1 MNKAILIGR
10 LTRDIDL
17 KYTLSGMAIGRFT
30 LAINRKMTREK
41 RQEAERNNQPTAD
54 FIGCIAFGK
63 TAETISQ
70 YVGKGN
76 QLGIEG
82 HIQTGSDE
90 NKEGQ
95 RVYTTDV
102 IVDGF
107 TFIDSRNK
115 DGGDSEVQDQN
126 YDGFF
131 PVNNDDIPFWGVERW
146 KIKRKKHQPT
156 H

>member
-1 MNKAILIGR
+1 MNKTILIGR

-17 KYTLSGMAIGRFT
+17 KYTQSGMAIGRFT
-30 LAINRKMTREK
+30 LAINRKMTKEK
-41 RQEAERNNQPTAD
+41 RQEAERNNLPTAD

-63 TAETISQ
+63 TAETLSH

-82 HIQTGSDE
+82 HIQTGSYE

-107 TFIDSRNK
+107 TFIDTRNK
-115 DGGDSEVQDQN
+115 NEGNSQAQDES
-126 YDGFF
+126 YDGYF
-131 PVNNDDIPFWGVERW
+131 PVNNDDIPF
-146 KIKRKKHQPT
+146 
-156 H
+156 

>member
-1 MNKAILIGR
+1 MNKVNLIGR
-10 LTRDIDL
+10 LTRDIEL
-17 KYTLSGMAIGRFT
+17 RYTNSQMAIGRFT
-30 LAINRKMTREK
+30 LAINRKMAKEK
-41 RQEAERNNQPTAD
+41 RQEAERNNLPTAD

-63 TAETISQ
+63 TAETLSN

-82 HIQTGSDE
+82 HIQTGSYE

-115 DGGDSEVQDQN
+115 DGGDSQVQDQNYDGLVQDQN

-131 PVNNDDIPFWGVERW
+131 PVDNNDDIPF
-146 KIKRKKHQPT
+146 
-156 H
+156 

>member
-82 HIQTGSDE
+82 HIQTGSYE

-102 IVDGF
+102 MVDGF
-107 TFIDSRNK
+107 TFIDSRSK

-131 PVNNDDIPFWGVERW
+131 PVNNDDIPF
-146 KIKRKKHQPT
+146 
-156 H
+156 

>member
-10 LTRDIDL
+10 LTKDIEL
-17 KYTLSGMAIGRFT
+17 RYAQSGMAIGRFT

-41 RQEAERNNQPTAD
+41 RQESERNNLPTAD

-76 QLGIEG
+76 QLAIEG
-82 HIQTGSDE
+82 HIQTGSYE
-90 NKEGQ
+90 KEGQ
-95 RVYTTDV
+95 RIYTTDV

-107 TFIDSRNK
+107 TFIDARNK
-115 DGGDSEVQDQN
+115 NEGNSQVQDES
-126 YDGFF
+126 YDGYF
-131 PVNNDDIPFWGVERW
+131 PVDNGDIPF
-146 KIKRKKHQPT
+146 
-156 H
+156 

>member
-17 KYTLSGMAIGRFT
+17 KYTNSQMAIGRFT

-41 RQEAERNNQPTAD
+41 RKEAERNNLPTAD

-76 QLGIEG
+76 QLAIEG
-82 HIQTGSDE
+82 HIQTGSYE

-95 RVYTTDV
+95 RIYTTDV

-107 TFIDSRNK
+107 TFIDARNK
-115 DGGDSEVQDQN
+115 NEGNSQVQDES
-126 YDGFF
+126 YDGYF
-131 PVNNDDIPFWGVERW
+131 PVDNGDIPF
-146 KIKRKKHQPT
+146 
-156 H
+156 

>member
-17 KYTLSGMAIGRFT
+17 KYTNSQMAIGRFT

-41 RQEAERNNQPTAD
+41 RKEAERNNLPTAD

-76 QLGIEG
+76 QLAIEG
-82 HIQTGSDE
+82 HIQTGSYE
-90 NKEGQ
+90 KEGQ
-95 RVYTTDV
+95 RIYTTDV

-107 TFIDSRNK
+107 TFIDARNK
-115 DGGDSEVQDQN
+115 NEGNSQVQDES
-126 YDGFF
+126 YDGYF
-131 PVNNDDIPFWGVERW
+131 PVYNDDIPF
-146 KIKRKKHQPT
+146 
-156 H
+156 

>member
-17 KYTLSGMAIGRFT
+17 KYTQGGMAIGRFT

-41 RQEAERNNQPTAD
+41 KQEAERNNQPTAD

-63 TAETISQ
+63 TAETLSN

-76 QLGIEG
+76 QIGIEG
-82 HIQTGSDE
+82 HIQTGSYE

-107 TFIDSRNK
+107 TFIDSKNK
-115 DGGDSEVQDQN
+115 NGGDSEVQDES
-126 YDGFF
+126 YDGFY
-131 PVNNDDIPFWGVERW
+131 PTDNDDIPF
-146 KIKRKKHQPT
+146 
-156 H
+156 

>member
-82 HIQTGSDE
+82 HIQTGSYE

-107 TFIDSRNK
+107 TFIDSRSK
-115 DGGDSEVQDQN
+115 DGGDSEVQDES

-131 PVNNDDIPFWGVERW
+131 PVNNDDIPF
-146 KIKRKKHQPT
+146 
-156 H
+156 

>member
-1 MNKAILIGR
+1 MNKVILIGR

-17 KYTLSGMAIGRFT
+17 KYTTSGMAIGRFT

-82 HIQTGSDE
+82 HIQTGSYE

-107 TFIDSRNK
+107 TFIDARNK
-115 DGGDSEVQDQN
+115 DGGDSEVQDES

-131 PVNNDDIPFWGVERW
+131 PVNNDDIPF
-146 KIKRKKHQPT
+146 
-156 H
+156 

>member
-10 LTRDIDL
+10 LTKDVDL
-17 KYTLSGMAIGRFT
+17 RYSQSGMAIGRFT
-30 LAINRKMTREK
+30 LAINRKMTKEK
-41 RQEAERNNQPTAD
+41 RQEAERNNLPTAD

-63 TAETISQ
+63 TAETLSH

-76 QLGIEG
+76 QLGVEG
-82 HIQTGSDE
+82 HIQTGSYE

-95 RVYTTDV
+95 RIYTTDV

-115 DGGDSEVQDQN
+115 DGGDSQVQDQN

-131 PVNNDDIPFWGVERW
+131 PVDNGDIPF
-146 KIKRKKHQPT
+146 
-156 H
+156 

>member
-1 MNKAILIGR
+1 MNKVNLIGR
-10 LTRDIDL
+10 LTKDIEL
-17 KYTLSGMAIGRFT
+17 RYTNSQMAIGRFT
-30 LAINRKMTREK
+30 LAINRKMTKEK
-41 RQEAERNNQPTAD
+41 RQEAERNNLPTAD

-63 TAETISQ
+63 TAETLSH

-82 HIQTGSDE
+82 HIQTGSYE
-90 NKEGQ
+90 KEGQ

-115 DGGDSEVQDQN
+115 DGGDSQVQDQN

-131 PVNNDDIPFWGVERW
+131 PVENNDIPF
-146 KIKRKKHQPT
+146 
-156 H
+156 

>member
-1 MNKAILIGR
+1 MNNVTLIGR
-10 LTRDIDL
+10 LTKDIEL
-17 KYTLSGMAIGRFT
+17 RYTNSQMAIGRFT
-30 LAINRKMTREK
+30 LAINRKMSKEK
-41 RQEAERNNQPTAD
+41 RQEAERNNLPTAD

-63 TAETISQ
+63 AAETLSN

-76 QLGIEG
+76 QLGVEG
-82 HIQTGSDE
+82 HIQTGSYE

-95 RVYTTDV
+95 RIYTTDV

-115 DGGDSEVQDQN
+115 TGGDSEMQDQN

-131 PVNNDDIPFWGVERW
+131 PVNNDDIPF
-146 KIKRKKHQPT
+146 
-156 H
+156 

>member
-76 QLGIEG
+76 QLAIEG
-82 HIQTGSDE
+82 HIQTGSYE

-107 TFIDSRNK
+107 TFIDSRSK

-131 PVNNDDIPFWGVERW
+131 PVNNDDIPF
-146 KIKRKKHQPT
+146 
-156 H
+156 

>member
-1 MNKAILIGR
+1 MNKVILIGR

-17 KYTLSGMAIGRFT
+17 KYTNSQMAIGRFT

-41 RQEAERNNQPTAD
+41 RKEAERNNLPTAD

-63 TAETISQ
+63 SAETLSN

-82 HIQTGSDE
+82 HIQTGSYE

-107 TFIDSRNK
+107 TFIDARDKS
-115 DGGDSEVQDQN
+115 GGDSEVQDQN
-126 YDGFF
+126 YGGFF
-131 PVNNDDIPFWGVERW
+131 PVNNGDIPF
-146 KIKRKKHQPT
+146 
-156 H
+156 

>member
-1 MNKAILIGR
+1 MNKTILIGR

-17 KYTLSGMAIGRFT
+17 KYTQSGMAIGRFT

-41 RQEAERNNQPTAD
+41 RQEAERNNLPTTD

-76 QLGIEG
+76 QLGVEG
-82 HIQTGSDE
+82 HIQTGSYE

-95 RVYTTDV
+95 RIYTTDV

-107 TFIDSRNK
+107 TFIDTRNK
-115 DGGDSEVQDQN
+115 NEGNSQAQDES
-126 YDGFF
+126 YDGYF
-131 PVNNDDIPFWGVERW
+131 PVNNDDIPF
-146 KIKRKKHQPT
+146 
-156 H
+156 

>member
-10 LTRDIDL
+10 LTKDIEL
-17 KYTLSGMAIGRFT
+17 RYTNSQMAIGRFT

-41 RQEAERNNQPTAD
+41 RQEAERNDQPTAD

-76 QLGIEG
+76 QLAIEG
-82 HIQTGSDE
+82 HIQTGSYE

-95 RVYTTDV
+95 RIYTTDV

-107 TFIDSRNK
+107 TFIDSKNK
-115 DGGDSEVQDQN
+115 SGGDSEVQDES
-126 YDGFF
+126 DEGFF
-131 PVNNDDIPFWGVERW
+131 PVDNDDIPF
-146 KIKRKKHQPT
+146 
-156 H
+156 

>member
-1 MNKAILIGR
+1 MNKVSLIGR
-10 LTRDIDL
+10 LTRDIEL
-17 KYTLSGMAIGRFT
+17 RYTNSQMAIGRFT
-30 LAINRKMTREK
+30 LAINRKMSKEK
-41 RQEAERNNQPTAD
+41 RQEAERNNLPTAD

-63 TAETISQ
+63 NAETISQ

-76 QLGIEG
+76 QLGVEG
-82 HIQTGSDE
+82 HIQTGSYE

-95 RVYTTDV
+95 RIYTTDV

-115 DGGDSEVQDQN
+115 TGGDNEVQDQN

-131 PVNNDDIPFWGVERW
+131 PVDNDDIPF
-146 KIKRKKHQPT
+146 
-156 H
+156 

>member
-10 LTRDIDL
+10 LTKDIEL
-17 KYTLSGMAIGRFT
+17 RYTNSQMAIGRFI
-30 LAINRKMTREK
+30 LAINQKMTREK

-76 QLGIEG
+76 QLAIEG
-82 HIQTGSDE
+82 HIQTGSYE

-95 RVYTTDV
+95 RVYTTDI

-107 TFIDSRNK
+107 TFIDARNK
-115 DGGDSEVQDQN
+115 SGGDSEVQDQN

-131 PVNNDDIPFWGVERW
+131 PVNNDDIPF
-146 KIKRKKHQPT
+146 
-156 H
+156 

>member
-17 KYTLSGMAIGRFT
+17 KYTQNGMAIGRFT

-41 RQEAERNNQPTAD
+41 RQEAERNNLPTTD

-76 QLGIEG
+76 QLGVEG
-82 HIQTGSDE
+82 HIQTGSYE

-95 RVYTTDV
+95 RIYTTDV

-107 TFIDSRNK
+107 TFIDARNK
-115 DGGDSEVQDQN
+115 NGGVSQVQDES
-126 YDGFF
+126 YDGYF
-131 PVNNDDIPFWGVERW
+131 PVDNGDIPF
-146 KIKRKKHQPT
+146 
-156 H
+156 